1 MDRNINTKK
10 IMQYNK
16 LSNRI
21 RGEYQNTAMK
31 GIMDSTE
38 YGTRDTMLKLE
49 QIALEEARKG
59 IYENDKR
66 GKSILI
72 GDKEKELKAK
82 KQSTSKGLLL
92 LPVVGWVIF
101 LALYWHRSGK
111 LNSFRKYMIDEVAR
125 QNITRELLNNPCF
138 LKDTEQY
145 VDKLKGKDK
154 DIYKKC
160 IEQAFK
166 EINTGKYDEKLE
178 ILLDDI
184 EKINQANG
192 KNMVYESVFDKM
204 FNINTEDAIKFFKEK
219 PEEISEI
226 KNIKKRFI
234 MNLDQDTDNNN
245 KKIKSNKLGSSV
257 YFPNF

>member
-1 MDRNINTKK
+1 MDKNINTEK
-10 IMQYNK
+10 IIQYNK

-21 RGEYQNTAMK
+21 REEYQNTAMK

-49 QIALEEARKG
+49 QTALEEARKG
-59 IYENDKR
+59 IYKNDKH
-66 GKSILI
+66 GNSILI
-72 GDKEKELKAK
+72 GDKEKELRAK

-101 LALYWHRSGK
+101 LALYWNRSEK
-111 LNSFRKYMIDEVAR
+111 LNSFRKYMIDEIAR

-154 DIYKKC
+154 DIYKEC
-160 IEQAFK
+160 IDRAFQ
-166 EINTGKYDEKLE
+166 EINTGKYDEKFE
-178 ILLDDI
+178 TLLDDI
-184 EKINQANG
+184 EKMNKANG

-204 FNINTEDAIKFFKEK
+204 FNINTEDAIEFFKKKQEEK
-219 PEEISEI
+219 KEIN
-226 KNIKKRFI
+226 NINKRFI
-234 MNLDQDTDNNN
+234 MNLDQNADNNN
-245 KKIKSNKLGSSV
+245 RKIKSNQSGRSFD
-257 YFPNF
+257 FPF